1 LKAYVT
7 FVAVLAVV
15 VSKVNT
21 LSDSGLTTMAVEAAR
36 VSAGNAALVV
46 PRNVIATVLPARA
59 CAWTSFG
66 DESPESHL
74 RAQAV
79 VAALLAPFTVITT
92 AALAVPLFEMALV
105 PATLVVQPV

>member
-1 LKAYVT
+1 MGLKAYVT
-7 FVAVLAVV
+7 FVAVLAVT

-21 LSDSGLTTMAVEAAR
+21 LSDSGLTTMAVGTAM

-66 DESPESHL
+66 AESPESHL

-79 VAALLAPFTVITT
+79 VAALLLLRFSEQRGRHYLQKPSQY
-92 AALAVPLFEMALV
+92 P
-105 PATLVVQPV
+105 PPS